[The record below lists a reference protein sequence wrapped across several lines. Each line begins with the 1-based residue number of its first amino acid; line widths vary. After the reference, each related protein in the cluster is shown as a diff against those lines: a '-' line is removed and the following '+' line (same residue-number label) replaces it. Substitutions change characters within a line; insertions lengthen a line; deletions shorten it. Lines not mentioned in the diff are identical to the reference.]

1 MNNKVVPIQQKLLGL
16 IHDQVPDKFSYVDEL
31 SELLRISSDSVYRRL
46 RGETLLSINE
56 IRDLCLHYNI
66 SFDSVCGME
75 NTGLVSFRYD
85 PVKGAE
91 NFMEYLTS
99 MRDVLKDLEHKGKA
113 HITYAAIDIP
123 ILHNFRF
130 PLVSFFKSFYWLKS
144 ISNFPGFRDLKF
156 SRKILRPELV
166 EIGKEINDLYCKI
179 PSTEIWT
186 DLILNA
192 LLKQID
198 YYWDSGEFN
207 SREDALDLLD
217 EVEKEFDYM
226 QAAAEAC
233 TKNPYAKVPSE
244 RQGNFQ
250 VYLCDIEISNNC
262 ILIQD
267 GLNKSAY
274 LSTHTFN
281 KMVTSNV
288 IFTEETQHW
297 MDSLLSKSTLI
308 SCIGEK
314 QRSMFFRSAQDKIT
328 QLRKKIGSN

>member
-1 MNNKVVPIQQKLLGL
+1 MNSKIVPIQQRLLGL
-16 IHDQVPDKFSYVDEL
+16 IHDQIPDKFSYVDEL
-31 SELLRISSDSVYRRL
+31 SELLHISSDSVYRRL
-46 RGETLLSINE
+46 RGETLLSITE
-56 IRDLCLHYNI
+56 IQDLCLHYNI
-66 SFDSVCGME
+66 SFDSVCGLE
-75 NTGLVSFRYD
+75 NTGLVLFQYE

-91 NFMEYLTS
+91 TFMNYLTS
-99 MRDVLKDLEHKGKA
+99 MRDVLKSLERKGNA
-113 HITYAAIDIP
+113 HIIYAAIDIP

-144 ISNFPGFRDLKF
+144 ISNFPGFREIKF
-156 SRKILRPELV
+156 SRKILKTEFVEL
-166 EIGKEINDLYCKI
+166 GKELNELYCKI

-207 SREDALDLLD
+207 SREDALELLE

-226 QAAAEAC
+226 QVAAETC
-233 TKNPYAKVPSE
+233 SKNPDVKTPSGKP
-244 RQGNFQ
+244 QNFQ

-267 GLNKSAY
+267 GPNKTAY

-281 KMVTSNV
+281 KMVTSSMV
-288 IFTEETQHW
+288 FTEETQRW
-297 MDSLLSKSTLI
+297 MDSLLAKSTLI
-308 SCIGEK
+308 SGIGEK
-314 QRSMFFRSAQDKIT
+314 QRSMFFRNALEKIT
-328 QLRKKIGSN
+328 QIRHKVDSN

>member
-1 MNNKVVPIQQKLLGL
+1 MNSKIVPIQEKLLGL
-16 IHDQVPDKFSYVDEL
+16 IHDQIPDKFSYVDEL
-31 SELLRISSDSVYRRL
+31 SELLHISADSVYRRL
-46 RGETLLSINE
+46 RGETLLSITE
-56 IRDLCLHYNI
+56 IQELCMHFNL
-66 SFDSVCGME
+66 SFDSVCGLE
-75 NTGLVSFRYD
+75 STGLVSFQYA

-91 NFMEYLTS
+91 NFMNYLTS
-99 MRDVLKDLEHKGKA
+99 MRDVLKNIEHKGNG

-144 ISNFPGFRDLKF
+144 ISNFPVFREVKF
-156 SRKILRPELV
+156 SRKILKTEFVEL
-166 EIGKEINDLYCKI
+166 GKEISELYCKI

-207 SREDALDLLD
+207 SCEDALDLLE

-226 QAAAEAC
+226 QIAAETC
-233 TKNPYAKVPSE
+233 EKNPLVKTSSGKPA
-244 RQGNFQ
+244 NFQ
-250 VYLCDIEISNNC
+250 VYLCEIEISNNC

-267 GLNKSAY
+267 GPHKYAY

-281 KMVTSNV
+281 KMVTSNLL
-288 IFTEETQHW
+288 FTEETQRW
-297 MDSLLSKSTLI
+297 MDSLLAKSTLI

-314 QRSMFFRSAQDKIT
+314 QRSMFFRNAREKIAQMRDKI
-328 QLRKKIGSN
+328 RSK